1 MYHRLV
7 LFVMGSLLLLTA
19 CGASSTPLPPQPIK
33 IVARDDKFEPNI
45 LTGTVN
51 QPIALTVENQGSKP
65 HSFVIDEL
73 KINSGPIDPGKQAT
87 VTLTSNR
94 IRTYTNGGAFPFYS
108 DVSGDKDAGL
118 TGNLSFA
125 P

>member
-1 MYHRLV
+1 M
-7 LFVMGSLLLLTA
+7 FVRVGLIVFCSVWLLTA
-19 CGASSTPLPPQPIK
+19 CGAGGTPLPPLSMK
-33 IVARDDKFEPNI
+33 IVARDNTFEPNI

-51 QPIALTVENQGSKP
+51 QPIALTIENSGTKP

-73 KINSGPIDPGKQAT
+73 KINSGPIEPGKQGN
-87 VTLTSNR
+87 VTILSNR
-94 IRTYTNGGAFPFYS
+94 IRTYTNGGALPFYS

-118 TGNLSFA
+118 TGNLSFT